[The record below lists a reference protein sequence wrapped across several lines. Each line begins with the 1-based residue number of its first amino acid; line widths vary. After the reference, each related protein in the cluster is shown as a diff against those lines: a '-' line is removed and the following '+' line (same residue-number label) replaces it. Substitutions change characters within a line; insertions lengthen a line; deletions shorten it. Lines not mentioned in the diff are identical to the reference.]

1 MLEEINKS
9 IFLYEKNLSRSQ
21 SQNSIILQ
29 PKFIQNPA
37 RNLPDL
43 IASQFLNISNNNNG
57 LITSMPTKKKVM
69 LPKIKLVKKPDMN
82 FLKNFTIDDLLK
94 KYNNSPSQ
102 DISTDISN
110 QTNKN
115 KELEFL
121 FNNKNKPKLT
131 RNKLNKVQFK
141 KPISNIEQIKRRN
154 REIRRRKEKLEN
166 ELFELRQREAKKLM
180 ASFKVELDGNN
191 KMRRKVGKRY
201 TLFKEILTYL
211 ESNNIT
217 LNQMVENDPFQHEA
231 YMIPKSYEFFTAVK
245 FKNYDYVI
253 QALNANKRYLFS
265 IDYFGQTAYH
275 WAAKLGDLKMLK
287 ILIDYGPYHNQKD
300 FKGRTPLYIAV
311 INNHKDIC
319 RYLLSKGGNAY
330 LKDKNGLTPADVA
343 RGREMISLLSEFMA
357 QPFSNPLYKSRVKQL
372 LFDREKI
379 IKKKDEQ
386 IEKEKMMKENEK
398 KIKHKKEGD
407 EGEDDENNEEN
418 EDNDNNEEKENDNEN
433 N

>member
-1 MLEEINKS
+1 MLEEINNS
-9 IFLYEKNLSRSQ
+9 IYLYEKGLSRSQ
-21 SQNSIILQ
+21 SQNRIFLQ

-43 IASQFLNISNNNNG
+43 VASQFLNISNNNNG
-57 LITSMPTKKKVM
+57 LITSMPTRKKVM

-275 WAAKLGDLKMLK
+275 WAAKLVDLKMLK
-287 ILIDYGPYHNQKD
+287 IFIDYGP
-300 FKGRTPLYIAV
+300 
-311 INNHKDIC
+311 
-319 RYLLSKGGNAY
+319 
-330 LKDKNGLTPADVA
+330 
-343 RGREMISLLSEFMA
+343 
-357 QPFSNPLYKSRVKQL
+357 
-372 LFDREKI
+372 
-379 IKKKDEQ
+379 
-386 IEKEKMMKENEK
+386 
-398 KIKHKKEGD
+398 
-407 EGEDDENNEEN
+407 
-418 EDNDNNEEKENDNEN
+418 
-433 N
+433 

>member
-43 IASQFLNISNNNNG
+43 IASQFLNNNGG
-57 LITSMPTKKKVM
+57 LITSMPNKKKIV

-82 FLKNFTIDDLLK
+82 FLKNLTIDELLK
-94 KYNNSPSQ
+94 KFNNTPSQ

-110 QTNKN
+110 ATNKN

-121 FNNKNKPKLT
+121 FNNKNNQKLT
-131 RNKLNKVQFK
+131 RNKLNKIQFQ

-154 REIRRRKEKLEN
+154 REIRRKKEKLEN

-217 LNQMVENDPFQHEA
+217 LNQMLENDPFQHEP
-231 YMIPKSYEFFTAVK
+231 YMIPKSYEFLNAIK

-253 QALNANKRYLFS
+253 QALNANKRYLYS

-275 WAAKLGDLKMLK
+275 WAAKLGDLKMIK
-287 ILIDYGPYHNQKD
+287 ILVDYGPYLNLKD
-300 FKGRTPLYIAV
+300 FKGRTPLYISV
-311 INNHKDIC
+311 INNHKEIC
-319 RYLLSKGGNAY
+319 RYLLSKGGNPY
-330 LKDKNGLTPADVA
+330 LTNKNGLTPADVA
-343 RGREMISLLSEFMA
+343 RGKEMISLLSEFMA
-357 QPFSNPLYKSRVKQL
+357 QPFSNPVYKARIKQVL
-372 LFDREKI
+372 IDREKK
-379 IKKKDEQ
+379 IKIREEQ
-386 IEKEKMMKENEK
+386 KEKEKMMKENEK
-398 KIKHKKEGD
+398 KIKQKNEGD
-407 EGEDDENNEEN
+407 EDGENNEEN
-418 EDNDNNEEKENDNEN
+418 KDNDNNEKEDENEN
-433 N
+433 NEN

>member
-9 IFLYEKNLSRSQ
+9 IYLYEKGLSRSQ
-21 SQNSIILQ
+21 SQNRIFLQ

-37 RNLPDL
+37 KNLPDL
-43 IASQFLNISNNNNG
+43 VASQFLNISNNNNG

-69 LPKIKLVKKPDMN
+69 LPKIKLVKKIDMN
-82 FLKNFTIDDLLK
+82 FLKNFTIDELLK
-94 KYNNSPSQ
+94 KFNNSPSQ

-115 KELEFL
+115 KEFEFL

-141 KPISNIEQIKRRN
+141 KPISTIEQIKRRN
-154 REIRRRKEKLEN
+154 HEIRKRKEKLEN
-166 ELFELRQREAKKLM
+166 ELFEVRQREAKKLM

-201 TLFKEILTYL
+201 TLFKEILIYL

-217 LNQMVENDPFQHEA
+217 LNQMAEDDQFQYQA
-231 YMIPKSYEFFTAVK
+231 YMLPKSYEFFTSVK

-253 QALNANKRYLFS
+253 QALNTNKRYLFS

-287 ILIDYGPYHNQKD
+287 ILIDYGPYLNIKD

-319 RYLLSKGGNAY
+319 RYLLSKGGNVY

-343 RGREMISLLSEFMA
+343 KGREMISLLSEFMA
-357 QPFSNPLYKSRVKQL
+357 QPFSNPIYKARIKQVL
-372 LFDREKI
+372 IDRDKKI
-379 IKKKDEQ
+379 KEREEE
-386 IEKEKMMKENEK
+386 IEKEKRMKENEK
-398 KIKHKKEGD
+398 KIKQKKEGD
-407 EGEDDENNEEN
+407 EDEDDENNEEN
-418 EDNDNNEEKENDNEN
+418 EDNDNNNEEKENEN